1 MGAMDRVQYLRYGNA
16 NPGPGVASDMG
27 FNGGGA
33 GFYAGA
39 SGGAGVAGQAG
50 VQLTGLAVL
59 ALTAAIVVAFY
70 HLR

>member
-1 MGAMDRVQYLRYGNA
+1 MGAMDRVQYLRYGNS
-16 NPGPGVASDMG
+16 NPGPGAATDMG
-27 FNGGGA
+27 FNNNGV

-39 SGGAGVAGQAG
+39 SGGAGVQGQAG
-50 VQLTGLAVL
+50 VQLTGLAIL